1 MSIPGGEWMVGA
13 SSWEGEVAD
22 LFRGDIAEIRIVDR
36 PLPANGLM
44 LNNI

>member
-13 SSWEGEVAD
+13 SSWEGEIAD

-36 PLPANGLM
+36 PLPASEW
-44 LNNI
+44 LNAQ